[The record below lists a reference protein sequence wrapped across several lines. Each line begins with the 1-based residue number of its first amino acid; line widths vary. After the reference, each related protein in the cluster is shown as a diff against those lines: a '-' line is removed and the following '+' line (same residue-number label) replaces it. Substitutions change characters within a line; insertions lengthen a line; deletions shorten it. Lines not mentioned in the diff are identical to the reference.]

1 MTRAPQKP
9 MQISRLASLLCR
21 TVSHHAQETRFSP
34 LFIGFRLEVDYLAT
48 REDLFLGTVLQG
60 DPAMRFLARG
70 KMWLTFLFTGRLD
83 VAGAPRPR
91 RLLRHVPFNR
101 RARRRDKRVM
111 NAARPAY
118 GLRHAILKHWGYK
131 RLVQWLY
138 NCTLISRVRWCW
150 PMFSRRVRA
159 RPWLG
164 CMIKT
169 MASAFCVAPLRPD

>member
-21 TVSHHAQETRFSP
+21 TVSHGAQETRLSP
-34 LFIGFRLEVDYLAT
+34 LFIGFRLEVNYVAT

-60 DPAMRFLARG
+60 DPAMRFLARV

-83 VAGAPRPR
+83 VGGAPRPQ
-91 RLLRHVPFNR
+91 RL
-101 RARRRDKRVM
+101 
-111 NAARPAY
+111 
-118 GLRHAILKHWGYK
+118 LRHAILKHWGYK

-138 NCTLISRVRWCW
+138 NRTLISRVRWCW

-159 RPWLG
+159 RP
-164 CMIKT
+164 
-169 MASAFCVAPLRPD
+169 